1 MAIKISKK
9 DQVDVNFTIEDS
21 SRFFNT
27 NSKGINPNAV
37 AGLGD
42 SARNHIKG
50 FTEKHVQAA
59 LENIAQQDGSKVSW
73 NQRDGFTLDETV
85 YKKLQEF
92 YKLEDRDGNFAAS
105 MEALDKLNDVITAAK
120 EHSENSSKALD
131 TFKAS
136 VIQTLLTSENVEGV
150 KTGLDAAAEKLKQD
164 LEYNNPKWYIQ
175 FKGWI
180 GETLENIGKGFVN
193 GMKWLFNKLGLFTT
207 TDLEKRQ
214 AALEIDY
221 RASLGKQTSD
231 LLETDQQALLNLFK
245 GIMAEFDGQRPNKD
259 TLVSQKEV
267 TTYLETLK
275 KDDIEL
281 SKAINAQANLADLIV
296 DAYAA
301 RDLNQES
308 ARNALARTNHK
319 PEYFQYATYVED
331 RHAKHKNQFQGKYDQ
346 TFGKE
351 EADDTLSSNE
361 EVVTRPRSLTSLLE
375 SYQKAV
381 FGGSNINNLKA
392 EFDLPETGTKVEKT
406 KSLFNVSIQ
415 DHKFEQLNPKN
426 QRSRSVGD
434 IDDLKKDLMGPFTTH
449 NIENPS
455 QLNIGTGSDLEF
467 KAQPLSANA
476 KLINLLDF
484 ITQNTNKVSSKMY
497 TYYQSG
503 SVKVGNKDVQVT
515 LPRYVLDA
523 YDPTSAKNYKG
534 SYNLTT
540 VVENLKKD
548 METDSAAKIITDK
561 IIASR
566 THQKNGYDNTL
577 TSNGL
582 NGLTNKESLNN
593 ILQYGAIN
601 KPQPKENV
609 EIREVNTQM
618 FNPDNNKQQV
628 ELGIK

>member
-9 DQVDVNFTIEDS
+9 GQLDVNFTIEDS

-59 LENIAQQDGSKVSW
+59 LENIAQQDDSKVSG
-73 NQRDGFTLDETV
+73 NQQDGFTLDETV

-92 YKLEDRDGNFAAS
+92 YKLEDRDDNFAES

-231 LLETDQQALLNLFK
+231 SLDLAQQASLNLFK

-259 TLVSQKEV
+259 TLVSQNEV

-275 KDDIEL
+275 ENDTEL

-296 DAYAA
+296 DAYKA
-301 RDLNQES
+301 RDLNQEN
-308 ARNALARTNHK
+308 ARNALARANHK
-319 PEYFQYATYVED
+319 PEYLQYATYVKD
-331 RHAKHKNQFQGKYDQ
+331 RHEKHKNEFKGVYDEG
-346 TFGKE
+346 FVKE
-351 EADDTLSSNE
+351 KEADVTISSEE
-361 EVVTRPRSLTSLLE
+361 EVIRSPRLTSLLK
-375 SYQKAV
+375 SYQEAV

-392 EFDLPETGTKVEKT
+392 HFDLPKTDTKVKKT
-406 KSLFNVSIQ
+406 KSLFNFSIN
-415 DHKFEQLNPKN
+415 DHEFEQLNPKN

-434 IDDLKKDLMGPFTTH
+434 IDDLKKDLMGPLITH
-449 NIENPS
+449 NIENLS
-455 QLNIGTGSDLEF
+455 QLHISTGSDLEF
-467 KAQPLSANA
+467 KAQPLSADE

-484 ITQNTNKVSSKMY
+484 ITRNTNKLPSQMY

-503 SVKVGNKDVQVT
+503 SVKVGSEDVQVT

-534 SYNLTT
+534 AYNLTT
-540 VVENLKKD
+540 VVSNLKKD
-548 METDSAAKIITDK
+548 IENGDSAATTITNKITD
-561 IIASR
+561 SR
-566 THQKNGYDNTL
+566 NYQKNGYDTAL
-577 TSNGL
+577 TVDGK
-582 NGLTNKESLNN
+582 NGLTNANQLEKV
-593 ILQYGAIN
+593 LQYRAIE
-601 KPQPKENV
+601 KPQEYENIFEGNESV
-609 EIREVNTQM
+609 
-618 FNPDNNKQQV
+618 KL
-628 ELGIK
+628 ELDVK